1 MDLFTA
7 AKSVPI
13 KLVYEKYTGGKIT
26 KKGNVSC
33 PYHGA
38 DTHPSMRLYEHNNS
52 FYCFTCKAYGSNID
66 LVKKLLN
73 TEDIVSV
80 AKRICQDFGVEYE
93 ENETDVDENYKRYT
107 SLIKTVATRVS
118 YSYGTDKNPDQ
129 NYFQKRGL
137 SIETIQS
144 YQLGYCP
151 EMKWASNADL
161 QLLEAWGLSNSKG
174 IFPFVGRYIIP
185 IRNSRGDVIA
195 FAGRGY
201 KEGAPKYIN
210 TKTTEYFDK
219 DQILFNYD
227 VAKHYKEVYVV
238 EGFFDALSLIEAGI
252 KNVVALMGTSLTQ
265 YHIENLLKDKTIIL
279 ALDNDSVGQAVTRN
293 IINEFKNV
301 LFKVC
306 VYDTY
311 KDFNELLIKE
321 GKDGV
326 VKAVRNTIT
335 GPEFIVRYLKQ
346 NSDLKDLQNRE
357 ALWIEVAN
365 LIGGEK
371 AEYQQKY
378 PINTNYTPVAFDY
391 YWKIVNRLTTG
402 RRN

>member
-38 DTHPSMRLYEHNNS
+38 DKHPSMKLYEDNNS
-52 FYCFTCKAYGSNID
+52 FYCFTCKAYGTNID

-73 TEDIVSV
+73 TEDVVHV
-80 AKRICQDFGVEYE
+80 AKTICQDFGIEYE
-93 ENETDVDENYKRYT
+93 EYEADVDENYKRYV
-107 SLIKTVATRVS
+107 SLIKPVVTRVC
-118 YSYGTDKNPDQ
+118 YNYGTDKTPNQ
-129 NYFQKRGL
+129 NYFQERGL
-137 SIETIQS
+137 SEETIQS

-151 EMKWASNADL
+151 EMRWAQNADL
-161 QLLEAWGLSNSKG
+161 QLLESWGLSNAKG
-174 IFPFVGRYIIP
+174 VFPFVGRYIIP
-185 IRNSRGDVIA
+185 IRNSRGDVVA

-201 KEGAPKYIN
+201 VGGSPKYIN

-219 DQILFNYD
+219 DKMLFNYD
-227 VAKHYKEVYVV
+227 VAKHYKEIYVV
-238 EGFFDALSLIEAGI
+238 EGFFDALSLIEAGV
-252 KNVVALMGTSLTQ
+252 KNVVALMGTSLTE
-265 YHIENLLKDKTIIL
+265 YHVETMLKDKTIIL
-279 ALDNDSVGQAVTRN
+279 ALDNDSVGQATTRN
-293 IINEFKNV
+293 IINTFKNV
-301 LFKVC
+301 VFKVC
-306 VYDTY
+306 TYNSY
-311 KDFNELLIKE
+311 KDFNELLVKE
-321 GKDGV
+321 GKESV
-326 VKAVRNTIT
+326 MKAVRNVIT

-357 ALWIEVAN
+357 ALWVEMAN
-365 LIGGEK
+365 LIGAETS
-371 AEYQQKY
+371 EYQQKY
-378 PINTNYTPVAFDY
+378 PINTIYTPVAFDY